1 MKGNA
6 DQVRGP
12 ILLSNRDGSPAK
24 FMTAPAWQPSK
35 AHPTYLCDETTI
47 NEGGHHPH
55 HLIASDD
62 HLLTR
67 AQSGDQQAFAELCR
81 RHSPM
86 VKNRIFSIVKN
97 EEDAEDALQDALL
110 RAYMHLGGFR
120 RTSKFSTWLTTIGTN
135 TALMILR
142 KRKTRREAKT
152 ELLNEESGTWQTT
165 EHVDPSLNPEGL
177 HSRHQIILEL
187 RREVQKLRPTL
198 RSIVVQYYG
207 AECSVEESAK
217 TLDISLAAAKSR
229 LIRGRKTLRGYLER
243 RGVLGSG
250 V

>member
-1 MKGNA
+1 MKGNVYR
-6 DQVRGP
+6 VRGSV
-12 ILLSNRDGSPAK
+12 LLSNHDGSTTKCAA
-24 FMTAPAWQPSK
+24 TAAWLDKTS
-35 AHPTYLCDETTI
+35 ALHLNDETATQRREDI
-47 NEGGHHPH
+47 PH
-55 HLIASDD
+55 HSIASDD
-62 HLLTR
+62 HLLTA
-67 AQSGDQQAFAELCR
+67 AQSGDHQAFAELCR

-86 VKNRIFSIVKN
+86 VKRRIFSIVKN
-97 EEDAEDALQDALL
+97 QEDAEDALQEALF

-142 KRKTRREAKT
+142 KRKTRKEAKT

-165 EHVDPSLNPEGL
+165 EYVDPSLNPEGL